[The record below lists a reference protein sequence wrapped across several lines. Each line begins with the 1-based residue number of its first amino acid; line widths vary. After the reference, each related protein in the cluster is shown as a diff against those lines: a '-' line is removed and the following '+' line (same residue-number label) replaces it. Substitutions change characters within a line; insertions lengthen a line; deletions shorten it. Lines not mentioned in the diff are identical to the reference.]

1 MNSFADRFVAA
12 VRAKGTPVCVGLDP
26 RFEQLP
32 TRLRQVALRTHG
44 SSARAVASAFLE
56 FNRAILD
63 AIADVVPVCKPQIAF
78 YEEYGSEGVRAFEDT
93 VRYARAK
100 GLLVISDAKRGD
112 IGSTAEA
119 YARAHLGDDRGEVI
133 GHGFA
138 ADAVTVNPYL
148 GRDSLAPFIAL
159 CQERRRGAFVLV
171 RTSNPG
177 AKDIQD
183 LENGGRPLYERVAEM
198 VRELGGAPGPSGFND
213 IGAVVGATY
222 PHEARRLRELMPH
235 TLFLVP
241 GYGAQGANAAD
252 ALAGLGP
259 DRLGGVVSSS
269 RSVIFAFREKRYAA
283 AFSEDKF
290 ADAARAAVADMIRDL
305 GAVG

>member
-1 MNSFADRFVAA
+1 MSSFADRFVAA

-26 RFEQLP
+26 RFDHLP

-56 FNRAILD
+56 FNRAIID
-63 AIADVVPVCKPQIAF
+63 AVADLVPVCKPQIAF

-93 VRYARAK
+93 VRHARSK

-119 YARAHLGDDRGEVI
+119 YARAHLGDDRGDVI
-133 GHGFA
+133 GHGFG

-148 GRDSLAPFIAL
+148 GRDSLAPFLTL
-159 CQERRRGAFVLV
+159 CRERRRGAFILV

-183 LENGGRPLYERVAEM
+183 LENGGRPMYERVAEM
-198 VRELGGAPGPSGFND
+198 VRELGGDPGPSGFND

-269 RSVIFAFREKRYAA
+269 RGIIFAFREPRYAR
-283 AFSEDKF
+283 AFKEEKF
-290 ADAARAAVADMIRDL
+290 ADAARAAVEDMIRDL
-305 GAVG
+305 KE